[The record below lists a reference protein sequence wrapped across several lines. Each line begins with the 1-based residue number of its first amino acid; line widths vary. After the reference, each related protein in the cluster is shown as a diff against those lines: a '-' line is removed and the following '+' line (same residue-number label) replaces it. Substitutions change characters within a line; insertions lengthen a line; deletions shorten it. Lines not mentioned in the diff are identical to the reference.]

1 MRFLKYILIC
11 VLVFAS
17 CKTKKYTMGTAVVA
31 KEMSVKKVVKKH
43 ISNNFDKKTID
54 AKFKANFNNGK
65 INQSISVYMKM
76 EKDKVIWLKGTKFIS
91 VFKAKITPTSVQ
103 FYSPLEKK
111 YFDGDFTMLE
121 ELLGTEINFNQL
133 QNLFLGQAILD
144 LKEEKQAIEIVNN
157 SYVLNPDVQS
167 ILFDAFFDIHP
178 GHFKLNSQSIVNSAK
193 EQRLDILYPSY
204 TVVDEVVFPQEI
216 KIKAKD
222 KKKFTQIDFDL
233 KSVEFNTE
241 INTSFSIPN
250 GYKRIEL

>member
-1 MRFLKYILIC
+1 
-11 VLVFAS
+11 
-17 CKTKKYTMGTAVVA
+17 MGTAVVA
-31 KEMSVKKVVKKH
+31 KEMAAKKIARKH
-43 ISNNFDKKTID
+43 ISNNFNKKTID

-65 INQSISVYMKM
+65 INQNISVYMKI

-103 FYSPLEKK
+103 FYSPLKK
-111 YFDGDFTMLE
+111 QYFDGDFAMLE

-133 QNLFLGQAILD
+133 QNLLLGQAMLNI
-144 LKEEKQAIEIVNN
+144 KEEKQLVEIVNN
-157 SYVLNPDVQS
+157 SYILKPEVQS

-193 EQRLDILYPSY
+193 EQRLDIFYPSY
-204 TVVDEVVFPQEI
+204 TMVDEVVFPKEI

-222 KKKFTQIDFDL
+222 GKKFTQIDFDL
-233 KSVEFNTE
+233 KSVEFNTA

>member
-1 MRFLKYILIC
+1 MKILKYLLIC
-11 VLVFAS
+11 VLVLAS
-17 CKTKKYTMGTAVVA
+17 CKTKKYTMGTAVIA
-31 KEMSVKKVVKKH
+31 KEMAAKKVAKKH
-43 ISNNFDKKTID
+43 IANNFDKKTIN
-54 AKFKANFNNGK
+54 AKFKVNFNNGK
-65 INQSISVYMKM
+65 INQSISVYMKI

-103 FYSPLEKK
+103 FYSPLKK
-111 YFDGDFTMLE
+111 QYFDGDFTMLE
-121 ELLGTEINFNQL
+121 KLLGTQINFKQL
-133 QNLFLGQAILD
+133 QNLFLGQAILN
-144 LKEEKQAIEIVNN
+144 LKEEKLEVNIVNN
-157 SYVLNPDVQS
+157 SYVLNPEVQS
-167 ILFDAFFDIHP
+167 ILFDAFFNIHP

-222 KKKFTQIDFDL
+222 KKKFTQIDFEL
-233 KSVEFNTE
+233 KSVEFNTV

>member
-1 MRFLKYILIC
+1 
-11 VLVFAS
+11 
-17 CKTKKYTMGTAVVA
+17 MGTAVVA